1 MLQKINNPKS
11 TSYLNFKEYCKGRHI
26 TWNWLEH
33 NCEPK
38 NNHKNATTVRPESWN
53 DESINFGFYAHLF
66 LIPPHP
72 RALYSTPVDE
82 RTLEVHDII
91 RGILEYNNNKLLPTN
106 ATLTL
111 SNGVPSSK
119 SLEKLYPNLAVLNL
133 T

>member
-11 TSYLNFKEYCKGRHI
+11 TSYLNFKEYCKSRHI

-66 LIPPHP
+66 LILILPP
-72 RALYSTPVDE
+72 S
-82 RTLEVHDII
+82 
-91 RGILEYNNNKLLPTN
+91 
-106 ATLTL
+106 
-111 SNGVPSSK
+111 
-119 SLEKLYPNLAVLNL
+119 LNL
-133 T
+133 FILIPMLRFKSDFNFKFYVYLELNFILI